1 MSMKYKLFLLVIA
14 FILILQGCAAN
25 DVPPIK
31 ESMTEEQPTVSESA
45 EKTQEITAD
54 NDSEKSEE
62 STAEVQKK
70 ELVLPVVINNTG
82 KTLIQTV
89 SNNRQYLYNSYI
101 ISSANG
107 ENVIVDPTQMPS
119 VDVVDLQP
127 AAIVSTHSHDDH
139 VDPKFTEKYDC
150 PKLLYEKGEVKT
162 NDFTIESILS
172 SHSDDTIT
180 EESDNKIIIFEV
192 DGLRIAHMGDI
203 GQTFLTDDQ
212 LEKLGQIDIA
222 FMQFENSYSSMTRS
236 NEKGFNI
243 IEQLNPVII
252 IPTHYLEL
260 SILEKRYGAITKC
273 ENILEIS
280 KEDLPEGH
288 LNVYQILN
296 KHIYS

>member
-1 MSMKYKLFLLVIA
+1 MKYKLFLLVIA

>member
-1 MSMKYKLFLLVIA
+1 MKHKLFLLVIA

-25 DVPPIK
+25 AVQPIT
-31 ESMTEEQPTVSESA
+31 ESTTEEQPTVSESA

-62 STAEVQKK
+62 NTAEVQKK

-101 ISSANG
+101 ITSSNG

-119 VDVVDLQP
+119 IDVVDLQP

-150 PKLLYEKGEVKT
+150 SKLLYEEGELKT

-172 SHSDDTIT
+172 SHTDDNIT
-180 EESDNKIIIFEV
+180 EDSNNKIIIFEV

-260 SILEKRYGAITKC
+260 SILEKRYGEITKC